1 MRTLRAGSS
10 VALTT
15 MCLAALC
22 GALCGQAQQQAK
34 LVANDAAAGDGFAF
48 GVAISGNTAVCGAR
62 HDDHAGGADAG
73 SAYVF
78 ERTGTNWTQ
87 QAFLVASDA
96 AANDWFGYE
105 VALDGDT
112 AVVGSVFDS
121 HAGGTNAG
129 SAYVFVRSGT
139 TWTEQAKLIAS
150 DAATSDQFGHV
161 AISGD
166 TIIVGAGA
174 HDHAGLDGAGSA
186 YVFVR
191 SGTTWTQQAELV
203 PSDAAVGDAFGF
215 SVAIHGETAVVGAQ
229 SDDLG
234 VGADAGSAYVFVR
247 SGTTWTEQAKLVA
260 SDGSAGARFGYSA
273 AVSGDTAILGAI
285 LDAPGGRSNAGS
297 AYLFARSGTTWAQAA
312 KLVASDSRAGDF
324 FGYSVGLDGGT
335 AIVGSYGADP
345 GGILQ
350 AGAAYVF
357 VNSGTTWTEFAK
369 LVAGDSAANDQAGYR
384 VAISSNSALVAAP
397 YDDHAGGAD
406 AGSAYVWDLALGAA
420 SGLRDVAVL
429 DADGDGDLD
438 AATANHDSDDL
449 ALYTNN
455 GTGALAAPTLLALTA
470 SDHGPEALAI
480 GDLDNDGAGDDLA
493 VACADS
499 HTVVFVTDVGSATR
513 TVVSLAAGGMHPV
526 DVAVFDLDADP
537 RDDVVVGL
545 EGTPFGGGDG
555 IAVSLDGGAFSAVT
569 IPAPYPSK
577 AVRLAHGD
585 LDGDGDQD
593 LAVLAQGGVDHI
605 LLFTGAG
612 DGSLSFAGGIALPT
626 GGLARGLCID
636 DLDGDGDLDLAVV
649 LPTLFPTPTT
659 DLRLYLYTASGAL
672 DPTDYT
678 PTADF
683 STSGAFGIDV
693 ASGDV
698 DDDGLSDLA
707 VVHAGSGDVALLR
720 GFDGAAFASTET
732 PTVGTGPIAI
742 TAGDLNRDGGDDF
755 VVANQASN
763 DLSVLSFAQIAL
775 AQPYG
780 TGCTGTGGLVPQITG
795 IDLPVQP
802 SATFGVQLTDAK
814 AFAPA
819 LLLFAGDP
827 DALALGGGCT
837 VLVALPAASTLRFTN
852 GLGTDAFVFGVPAS
866 PALLGLDLY
875 FQYAVFDPAGAYLNA
890 LALSNGLR
898 VQVGS

>member
-1 MRTLRAGSS
+1 MIKLWLERLSSASSS
-10 VALTT
+10 VHDSLLGMRNLSAAILALTVS
-15 MCLAALC
+15 
-22 GALCGQAQQQAK
+22 
-34 LVANDAAAGDGFAF
+34 LVAQGNGYSTGFESFSASAAGTPCAGQDGFYVPATSTSID
-48 GVAISGNTAVCGAR
+48 GSIYTYAGNALGIA
-62 HDDHAGGADAG
+62 ANPSGGANFFAG
-73 SAYVF
+73 TS
-78 ERTGTNWTQ
+78 TGTFYPR
-87 QAFLVASDA
+87 ADRAVGLPSGGRVRIDFDVCVS
-96 AANDWFGYE
+96 FVG
-105 VALDGDT
+105 T
-112 AVVGSVFDS
+112 APVTNNVGSVSLQPAGTARIANLVARWPTGAPTPPTTWDADVMTGASVLVNIGDPDFQGLPVGVWHRWGCTIDLTTS
-121 HAGGTNAG
+121 EYIEFRITNGSTGLLTTFRPAAGTMLLSNPTGSIPTGFRLFAGGGEGNTFAVDNL
-129 SAYVFVRSGT
+129 T
-139 TWTEQAKLIAS
+139 IAEPP
-150 DAATSDQFGHV
+150 
-161 AISGD
+161 
-166 TIIVGAGA
+166 VG
-174 HDHAGLDGAGSA
+174 
-186 YVFVR
+186 
-191 SGTTWTQQAELV
+191 
-203 PSDAAVGDAFGF
+203 P
-215 SVAIHGETAVVGAQ
+215 
-229 SDDLG
+229 
-234 VGADAGSAYVFVR
+234 
-247 SGTTWTEQAKLVA
+247 
-260 SDGSAGARFGYSA
+260 
-273 AVSGDTAILGAI
+273 
-285 LDAPGGRSNAGS
+285 
-297 AYLFARSGTTWAQAA
+297 
-312 KLVASDSRAGDF
+312 
-324 FGYSVGLDGGT
+324 
-335 AIVGSYGADP
+335 
-345 GGILQ
+345 
-350 AGAAYVF
+350 
-357 VNSGTTWTEFAK
+357 
-369 LVAGDSAANDQAGYR
+369 
-384 VAISSNSALVAAP
+384 
-397 YDDHAGGAD
+397 
-406 AGSAYVWDLALGAA
+406 
-420 SGLRDVAVL
+420 RDVAV
-429 DADGDGDLD
+429 DDIDGDGDLD
-438 AATANHDSDDL
+438 AVTANSLSGNL
-449 ALYTNN
+449 ALWRND
-455 GTGALAAPTLLALTA
+455 GAGALGAPEALALTA
-470 SDHGPEALAI
+470 SDQGPEAVAI
-480 GDLDNDGAGDDLA
+480 GDLDDDGARDDLA

-555 IAVSLDGGAFSAVT
+555 IAVSLDGGAFTAVT
-569 IPAPYPSK
+569 IPAPYPRK

-659 DLRLYLYTASGAL
+659 DLRIYLYTASGAL

-678 PTADF
+678 STADF
-683 STSGAFGIDV
+683 PTSGTFGIDV

-698 DDDGLSDLA
+698 DDDGLSDFA

-802 SATFGVQLTDAK
+802 SATFGVQLADAR

-827 DALALGGGCT
+827 DALDLGGGCT

-852 GLGTDAFVFGVPAS
+852 GLGADAFVFGVPAS

-898 VQVGS
+898 VQVGI